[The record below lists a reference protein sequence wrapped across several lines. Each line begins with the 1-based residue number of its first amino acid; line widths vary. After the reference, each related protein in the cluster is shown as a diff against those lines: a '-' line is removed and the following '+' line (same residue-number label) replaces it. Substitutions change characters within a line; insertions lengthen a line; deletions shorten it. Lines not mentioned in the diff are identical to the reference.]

1 MAIEGPYGAFTH
13 HVRIYDRVVLIGAGV
28 GITPLRALLED
39 LPAWT
44 DVVVIVRGSSARDLI
59 HRDEVAAL
67 VGRRGGRLHEIVG
80 SRRRVRFDAHVLRR
94 LVPDLA
100 VRDVYVCG
108 PDRFSADVI
117 RAASRLGVADEQIH
131 REAFG
136 F

>member
-1 MAIEGPYGAFTH
+1 MPEWALPRCGP
-13 HVRIYDRVVLIGAGV
+13 
-28 GITPLRALLED
+28 LLED

>member
-1 MAIEGPYGAFTH
+1 
-13 HVRIYDRVVLIGAGV
+13 
-28 GITPLRALLED
+28 LRAMLED

-44 DVVVIVRGSSARDLI
+44 DVVVIVRASSAKDLI

-67 VGRRGGRLHEIVG
+67 VGRRGGRLHELVG
-80 SRRRVRFDAHVLRR
+80 SRHRVRFDAHVLRR

-108 PDRFSADVI
+108 PDRFTADVVS
-117 RAASRLGVADEQIH
+117 AASRLGVASERIH
-131 REAFG
+131 QEAFG